1 MHKACHLILKLN
13 IMAPTNLYA
22 VKKLEQ
28 NEQNG
33 KQYICINHRKN
44 LERYENPKCNG
55 TKFTEASK
63 KN

>member
-1 MHKACHLILKLN
+1 
-13 IMAPTNLYA
+13 MAPTNLYA

-33 KQYICINHRKN
+33 NAVHMYYSQKK
-44 LERYENPKCNG
+44 LERYVNPKCNG

-63 KN
+63 KI